1 MAELVAFALWQVR
14 FGVVQDV
21 FSVLRLWP
29 GSTAPPRRCG
39 ALQEGLRGALLRPHG
54 CALLLGLGVLRP
66 GVVRAVP
73 PAAFGCATFFM
84 PLLNVVV
91 LLLFVVAAV
100 LVLVLDI
107 SLLLLLPALHY
118 GRRFVLIVGVSIFVA
133 T

>member
-1 MAELVAFALWQVR
+1 
-14 FGVVQDV
+14 
-21 FSVLRLWP
+21 
-29 GSTAPPRRCG
+29 
-39 ALQEGLRGALLRPHG
+39 
-54 CALLLGLGVLRP
+54 
-66 GVVRAVP
+66 
-73 PAAFGCATFFM
+73 M

-91 LLLFVVAAV
+91 SLLFVVAAV